1 MNIKK
6 RLESYQAFD
15 EQVIEAVVRAAYD
28 QDQDRIGFGVLADR
42 YGIANE
48 PDIIPGTDEHS
59 AFQVLRII
67 PKGNDAYRE
76 GAISVL
82 SNSLRHEWF
91 LVSKMPGSRS
101 MCAIGL
107 PLV

>member
-28 QDQDRIGFGVLADR
+28 QDQDRIGFRALADR
-42 YGIANE
+42 YGIADE

-59 AFQVLRII
+59 AFQCLRII
-67 PKGNDAYRE
+67 PKGM
-76 GAISVL
+76 IL
-82 SNSLRHEWF
+82 SKPRQEFIGQVWPLR
-91 LVSKMPGSRS
+91 LIQVS
-101 MCAIGL
+101 
-107 PLV
+107 